1 LWAQK
6 AEENM
11 QINAELERVK
21 ASYAERIKRNQ
32 DGVAREKT
40 TFVGWLATKQQEAQ
54 GINEAVDLCAKP
66 AAVAE
71 PVGGNLPAVNVAGV
85 STKVV

>member
-1 LWAQK
+1 VAQK
-6 AEENM
+6 SEENM

-21 ASYAERIKRNQ
+21 TSYAERIKRNQ
-32 DGVAREKT
+32 AGVAREKA
-40 TFVGWLATKQQEAQ
+40 TFVGWLTTKQQEAQ

-71 PVGGNLPAVNVAGV
+71 SVGGNLPAVNVAGV